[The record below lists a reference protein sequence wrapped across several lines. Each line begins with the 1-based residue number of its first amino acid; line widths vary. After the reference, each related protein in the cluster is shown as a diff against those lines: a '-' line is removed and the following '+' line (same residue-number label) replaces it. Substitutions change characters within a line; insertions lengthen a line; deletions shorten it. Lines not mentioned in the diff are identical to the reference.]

1 MSLAGR
7 SGQKAQG
14 GAAASVCHRL
24 APHTG
29 QLQVGVGGG
38 SALGMEPDHTDQA
51 FAPAC
56 FSRGGSPRPEAL
68 VPTAAVPTGRLWSG
82 KFPTQQLY
90 LKQSIG
96 ERAVP
101 RERWRSGASGGGW
114 GRWSPRPP
122 FSQTWQMSRAATAW
136 VVGTHFCFFKAFPGS
151 GKSGYSHGRP
161 MTFCLGLTELD
172 SGDSAECRPGCQVCL

>member
-14 GAAASVCHRL
+14 GAAASVCHCL

-114 GRWSPRPP
+114 GRWSPRP
-122 FSQTWQMSRAATAW
+122 SS
-136 VVGTHFCFFKAFPGS
+136 
-151 GKSGYSHGRP
+151 
-161 MTFCLGLTELD
+161 E
-172 SGDSAECRPGCQVCL
+172 DSALSLPGLGFNPWLGRSHKPRGTAKKT